1 MAFNW
6 PTIIRKSHHR
16 MYTVIHFKFFISFNH
31 VQALE
36 GVTDNYAAA
45 TKALDLLTLNCIF
58 IAIMFLHNDNEMNR
72 NKASKANIKL
82 FSEIFVDFK

>member
-1 MAFNW
+1 M
-6 PTIIRKSHHR
+6 
-16 MYTVIHFKFFISFNH
+16 
-31 VQALE
+31 QALE

-72 NKASKANIKL
+72 NKASKFNTKL
-82 FSEIFVDFK
+82 LSEKVLSVLK